1 LVKERGMKAHEECK
15 TEAAK
20 SVRSRFGGGETSAR
34 KRKRMD
40 ETWDGDCGSEELMN
54 DGGVKEHTGP
64 CSKGRSTKIKLLLL
78 LQRMG
83 CIGVILW

>member
-54 DGGVKEHTGP
+54 DGGVKEHTDGLHW
-64 CSKGRSTKIKLLLL
+64 SHFVVGQGYSGENFGFRS
-78 LQRMG
+78 
-83 CIGVILW
+83 V